1 MALNVGAAQEG
12 ASISLVHSLVNN
24 PKVELEYIA
33 SSSSLHKHRK
43 GYKLKDGI
51 QGKHLDGSLAKNDL
65 QPEQKSILR
74 ERSILISLAVIKKE
88 VVALCNM

>member
-1 MALNVGAAQEG
+1 MLEQRRRVPRYPL
-12 ASISLVHSLVNN
+12 STPWLITLKLR
-24 PKVELEYIA
+24 LEYIA
-33 SSSSLHKHRK
+33 GSSSLYKRRK

-51 QGKHLDGSLAKNDL
+51 QGKHLDGNLAKNDL